1 MTADSLPFG
10 ECLNDLRQRVL
21 LHLQTIYADVP
32 LSVPLESI
40 GESLIGVMRLD
51 RDCREVAPH
60 RNLWDQS
67 DIGMITYGDTIRRE
81 GEKPLVT
88 LKSFLDGYLRDQI
101 SFVHILP
108 FFPWSSDDGFAVLN
122 YVAVNEALGDWEDI
136 EAIADDYRL
145 MADLVINHCS
155 SRSQWFEN
163 FRRGLDPGRDYFM
176 TADPSDDLSQVVR
189 PRTSPLLREVETV
202 EGTRHVW
209 CTFSHDQVDL
219 DFRNP
224 QVLLEFV
231 GIIRRYLDEGVR
243 IFRLDAVAFLWKE
256 IGTPCIHLPQ
266 THEVIRLLR
275 TLIEHAEPSAMII
288 TETNVPNRE
297 NLTYFGNAN
306 EAHAIYNFSLPP
318 LLLNTLVTGDCT
330 YLSQW
335 MMSMPPAQHGT
346 AYFNFIA
353 SHDGIGLRPAE
364 GLLSEEE
371 IGTLVNTMQR
381 FGGLISWR
389 DDARGGRK
397 PYEVNIALI
406 DALQGTVEGPDRWGL
421 ERYVAAHAIMMALE
435 GIPAFYVHSL
445 LGTHNDRL
453 RVERTGHN
461 RAINRHQWDWEELE
475 EALSDGVSSHA
486 EVLSRLKRLIDIR
499 RQQPAF
505 HPNATQFTLQLGR
518 ALFGFWRQD
527 MQRRQ
532 SIFCITNVS
541 DRPQALHLRN
551 INLTVTDD
559 WRDLISEMHFE
570 DADQVV
576 TLAPYQVM
584 WITNT

>member
-1 MTADSLPFG
+1 MTAGTMTLE
-10 ECLNDLRQRVL
+10 ECLDNLRQRVL
-21 LHLQTIYADVP
+21 LHLQTIYADVA
-32 LSVPLESI
+32 LTSPLEVI
-40 GESLIGVMRLD
+40 AGDLVEAMRLD
-51 RDCREVAPH
+51 HECGQVESH

-67 DIGMITYGDTIRRE
+67 DIGMITYGDSIRRE
-81 GEKPLVT
+81 GEKPLRT
-88 LKSFLDGYLRDQI
+88 LKTFLDSHLREEMRL
-101 SFVHILP
+101 VHILP

-122 YVAVNEALGDWEDI
+122 YASVNEALGDWRDI
-136 EAIADDYRL
+136 ESIARDHRL

-163 FRRGLDPGRDYFM
+163 FRRGVEPGRDYFM
-176 TADPSDDLSQVVR
+176 TADPDDDLSQVVR

-202 EGTRHVW
+202 EGTRYVW
-209 CTFSHDQVDL
+209 CTFSHDQVDF

-224 QVLLEFV
+224 AVLLQFV
-231 GIIRRYLDEGVR
+231 RIVRLYLDHGVR
-243 IFRLDAVAFLWKE
+243 IFRLDAVAFLWK
-256 IGTPCIHLPQ
+256 IVGTPCIHLAQ
-266 THEVIRLLR
+266 THETIRLLR

-318 LLLNTLVTGDCT
+318 LLVNTLVTGDCT

-346 AYFNFIA
+346 TYFNFIA

-364 GLLSEEE
+364 GLLTEEE

-397 PYEVNIALI
+397 PYEVNIALF

-421 ERYVAAHAIMMALE
+421 DRYIAAHAIMLALE

-445 LGTHNDRL
+445 LGTRNDEL

-461 RAINRHQWDWEELE
+461 RAINRHQWDWDELE
-475 EALSDGVSSHA
+475 QALADPTSQHA
-486 EVLSRLKRLIDIR
+486 QVLSRLKQLIDIR
-499 RQQPAF
+499 RNQPAF
-505 HPNATQFTLQLGR
+505 HPNATQFTLQLGQE
-518 ALFGFWRQD
+518 LFGFWRQD

-532 SIFCITNVS
+532 SIFCITNVT
-541 DRPQALHLRN
+541 DQPRDLNLRS
-551 INLTVTDD
+551 INLTVTEE
-559 WRDLISEMHFE
+559 WRDLVGGMGFE
-570 DADQVV
+570 GTDEAI